1 MKYHSTIIK
10 NEIMLFA
17 ATWMDVEIVTLSEA
31 PDREKYHMKSLI
43 CGIQKEMIQM
53 NLLTKQEETQDSEN
67 ELIWLLSV
75 WD

>member
-1 MKYHSTIIK
+1 
-10 NEIMLFA
+10 
-17 ATWMDVEIVTLSEA
+17 
-31 PDREKYHMKSLI
+31 
-43 CGIQKEMIQM
+43 M